1 MDTVRVTA
9 IFFYFTSKF
18 KWRYFSVK
26 RMFAVLMA
34 MLSIAFTCQW
44 NGCEGKPK
52 REYASLIL
60 YDNYQGEWVFDHIL
74 SVQEE
79 EVEYDEEKFYHFEVD
94 VLWESGVRE
103 HLEGDDKLRVSFN
116 YYTPEGEY
124 VDNRTE
130 IHRRGTY
137 RINAFIP
144 NHHEKLEPFT
154 ATLVMKII

>member
-1 MDTVRVTA
+1 M
-9 IFFYFTSKF
+9 K
-18 KWRYFSVK
+18 K
-26 RMFAVLMA
+26 MFAVLMA

-103 HLEGDDKLRVSFN
+103 HLAGDGKIRISIEHYLPS
-116 YYTPEGEY
+116 GEAS
-124 VDNRTE
+124 NNIAE

>member
-1 MDTVRVTA
+1 M
-9 IFFYFTSKF
+9 
-18 KWRYFSVK
+18 K

-74 SVQEE
+74 RVQEE
-79 EVEYDEEKFYHFEVD
+79 EVEYDEEKFYDFEVD
-94 VLWESGVRE
+94 VLWESGVSE

-154 ATLVMKII
+154 ATLVLKIV

>member
-1 MDTVRVTA
+1 M
-9 IFFYFTSKF
+9 
-18 KWRYFSVK
+18 K

-79 EVEYDEEKFYHFEVD
+79 EVEYDEEKFYGFEVD

-103 HLEGDDKLRVSFN
+103 HLEGDDKIWISIEHYLPS
-116 YYTPEGEY
+116 GEAS
-124 VDNRTE
+124 NNIAE

-154 ATLVMKII
+154 ATLVLKIV

>member
-1 MDTVRVTA
+1 M
-9 IFFYFTSKF
+9 K
-18 KWRYFSVK
+18 K
-26 RMFAVLMA
+26 MFAVLMA

-79 EVEYDEEKFYHFEVD
+79 EVEYDEKKFYHFEVD

>member
-1 MDTVRVTA
+1 M
-9 IFFYFTSKF
+9 
-18 KWRYFSVK
+18 K

-52 REYASLIL
+52 REYVSLIL

-103 HLEGDDKLRVSFN
+103 HLEGDDKIWISIEHYLPS
-116 YYTPEGEY
+116 GEAS
-124 VDNRTE
+124 NNIAE

-154 ATLVMKII
+154 ATLVLKIV

>member
-1 MDTVRVTA
+1 M
-9 IFFYFTSKF
+9 
-18 KWRYFSVK
+18 K

-103 HLEGDDKLRVSFN
+103 HLEGDDKIWISIEHYLPS
-116 YYTPEGEY
+116 GEAS
-124 VDNRTE
+124 NNIAE

-154 ATLVMKII
+154 ANLVLKIV

>member
-1 MDTVRVTA
+1 M
-9 IFFYFTSKF
+9 K
-18 KWRYFSVK
+18 K
-26 RMFAVLMA
+26 MFAVLMA

-79 EVEYDEEKFYHFEVD
+79 VEYDEEKFYHFEVD

-103 HLEGDDKLRVSFN
+103 HLEGDDKIRISIEHYLPS
-116 YYTPEGEY
+116 GEAS
-124 VDNRTE
+124 NNIAE

-154 ATLVMKII
+154 ATLVLKIV